1 MKLPVAILAIAQAI
15 KADGIRSTPSAA
27 ADAGDEGV
35 VPLPNR
41 RPTSSAGH
49 ANDAEDE
56 AYLETRGYADWV
68 VASTATPG
76 SSSSR
81 TIGK

>member
-1 MKLPVAILAIAQAI
+1 MKLPVVILAIAQAI
-15 KADGIRSTPSAA
+15 KADGIRHDPSAA

-49 ANDAEDE
+49 ADDEDE
-56 AYLETRGYADWV
+56 AYLKTRGYADWV

>member
-15 KADGIRSTPSAA
+15 KADGIRHDPSAA
-27 ADAGDEGV
+27 ADAGDEGI

-49 ANDAEDE
+49 ADDEDE